1 MGYAVCLKQEKGL
14 ILAHTIRV
22 SLQNIFYE
30 GDFDI
35 WQHVKMKL

>member
-1 MGYAVCLKQEKGL
+1 MGYAVCLKQEKRL

-35 WQHVKMKL
+35 W